1 MSVTSSHHAPTSDLT
16 KQNKLDDVIE
26 FYDRWA
32 AHYDQPSFVHV
43 YEKELLLAACEPHP
57 KQKVV
62 EFGSGTGRITQELL
76 ARGANVTSVE
86 PSANMRRQL
95 TAKCQRFIDSGM
107 LTLEA
112 AALTTYTSPSQA
124 FELMVLPL
132 VIDHLANLH
141 DLFAVAKQTLTKSGR
156 LVISGVN
163 PYYQLMVRKA
173 MVCQGKQ
180 RNSEVDQTSTQDEI
194 QAHCHFYS
202 DLFQVSRMYG
212 FTVQSLSEGIID
224 DKIIQQFPQ
233 LSDQRG
239 YPNIYVM
246 RFDKVAKHPE

>member
-1 MSVTSSHHAPTSDLT
+1 MQVTESHHVPKSDLT
-16 KQNKLDDVIE
+16 KQNHLADVVE

-32 AHYDQPSFVHV
+32 GHYDQPSFVHV

-62 EFGSGTGRITQELL
+62 EFGSGTGRITRELL
-76 ARGANVTSVE
+76 IRGANVTAVE
-86 PSANMRRQL
+86 PSANMRRKL
-95 TAKCQRFIDSGM
+95 TTKCQPFIDSGE
-107 LTLEA
+107 LTIEA
-112 AALTTYTSPSQA
+112 AALTTYDSPSEA
-124 FELMVLPL
+124 FELMLLPL
-132 VIDHLANLH
+132 VIDHIANLH
-141 DLFAVAKQTLTKSGR
+141 DLFAVAQRALTKSGR
-156 LVISGVN
+156 LVLSGVN

-180 RNSEVDQTSTQDEI
+180 RNSEVNETSTRDEI

-202 DLFQVSRMYG
+202 DLFHVSRIYG

-224 DKIIQQFPQ
+224 DKIIQQFPE
-233 LSDQRG
+233 LSDQKG

-246 RFDKVAKHPE
+246 RFDKVVAM